1 MKATHRT
8 VINGQ
13 VFNVGDDLPEYG
25 SIVVL
30 ENNNGGVIYAE
41 GLSEDVS
48 KLSTALDW
56 VAEGS
61 KALMTD
67 TNDVYSFTD
76 GEWIEMGAS
85 E

>member
-30 ENNNGGVIYAE
+30 ENDNGGVIYAE

-48 KLSTALDW
+48 KLSTVLDW
-56 VAEGS
+56 AADGS
-61 KALMTD
+61 KALFTD
-67 TNDVYSFTD
+67 TGEVYSKTN
-76 GEWIEMGAS
+76 GTWGEMG
-85 E
+85 

>member
-1 MKATHRT
+1 MKATHRM
-8 VINGQ
+8 VINGK
-13 VFNVGDDLPEYG
+13 VYNVGDDLPEYG

-30 ENNNGGVIYAE
+30 ENKHGVIYAE
-41 GLSEDVS
+41 GLSTDVS

-56 VAEGS
+56 VEEGS
-61 KALMTD
+61 KALFTD

-76 GEWIEMGAS
+76 GEWIEMGAG